1 MKKSELAE
9 IFNKYLWKKCS
20 KTTYYQRIRAWL
32 SPFEALKP
40 IPNEAR
46 YKPHKIKSERF
57 AEELKRYIE
66 YEWPKVNKS
75 RFYQRLYQ
83 WRNKEEAI
91 KLDFWIHYTKKPKLK
106 KELYHR
112 PQKTPIEKKC
122 DDPDKR
128 EIKITYTKEEAEV
141 MKKTYE
147 DMIEEVENQILYA
160 DVGEISKL
168 NETLTNLVQE
178 YQTFI
183 SYNTNTNES
192 L

>member
-1 MKKSELAE
+1 MKKE
-9 IFNKYLWKKCS
+9 
-20 KTTYYQRIRAWL
+20 TYQR
-32 SPFEALKP
+32 
-40 IPNEAR
+40 
-46 YKPHKIKSERF
+46 
-57 AEELKRYIE
+57 
-66 YEWPKVNKS
+66 PK
-75 RFYQRLYQ
+75 
-83 WRNKEEAI
+83 
-91 KLDFWIHYTKKPKLK
+91 
-106 KELYHR
+106 
-112 PQKTPIEKKC
+112 KTPIEKKA

-141 MKKTYE
+141 MKKMYE

-168 NETLTNLVQE
+168 NEKLNNLVQE